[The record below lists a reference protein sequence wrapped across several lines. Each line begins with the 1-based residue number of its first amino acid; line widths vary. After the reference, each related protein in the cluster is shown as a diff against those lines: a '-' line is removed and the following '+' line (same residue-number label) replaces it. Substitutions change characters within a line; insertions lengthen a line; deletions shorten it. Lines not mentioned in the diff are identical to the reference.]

1 MKEEGN
7 EEEQERTVLFELRW
21 HEDQTHGNKQTH
33 IKEGSFKES
42 LKKREK
48 KRKKKKKAQSIRE
61 VHSARASFLG
71 TEKERSK
78 GNVMIF

>member
-1 MKEEGN
+1 LKEEGN

-48 KRKKKKKAQSIRE
+48 KRKKKKKSTKYQ
-61 VHSARASFLG
+61 
-71 TEKERSK
+71 RSPQC
-78 GNVMIF
+78 

>member
-48 KRKKKKKAQSIRE
+48 KGKKKKKHKVSEKSTVLGQAFWELRRKE
-61 VHSARASFLG
+61 V
-71 TEKERSK
+71 KE
-78 GNVMIF
+78 ML